1 MVSKTDFNIAFVL
14 FPDFE
19 ELDFAGPLEV
29 FGVTAK
35 WLEKDW
41 QVFTVAEERV
51 VEATIGTKI
60 QVDYLFSDAPNAD
73 MIVVPGGF
81 GTRPGMENAALID
94 YIRTAGQAAQY
105 ITSVCTGSFLLH
117 KAGFLEGKRASTY
130 WRSREQLQEM
140 GGVTVVE
147 ERWVHD
153 GNVITS
159 AGVSAGID
167 MALYLLGVLKTP
179 EFARTVQQL
188 IEYDPAPPY
197 ADVPVPVIG

>member
-1 MVSKTDFNIAFVL
+1 MTMNFAFVL

-29 FGVTAK
+29 IGMTAK
-35 WLEKDW
+35 WLEKEW
-41 QVFTVAEERV
+41 QVYTVAEEPT
-51 VEATIGTKI
+51 VEATLGTKI
-60 QVDYLFSDAPNAD
+60 AVDYVFADAPKPD
-73 MIVVPGGF
+73 VIVVPGGF
-81 GTRPGMENAALID
+81 GTRPGMDNDALID
-94 YIRTAGQAAQY
+94 YIRKAGAEAQY
-105 ITSVCTGSFLLH
+105 VTSVCTGAFLLH
-117 KAGFLEGKRASTY
+117 KAGFLEGRSATTY
-130 WRSREQLQEM
+130 WRSRDELEKL
-140 GGVTVVE
+140 GGVNVKA

-153 GNVITS
+153 GNVITA

-197 ADVPVPVIG
+197 ADVPTPELA